1 MDRLAFQAAQVPAP
15 LSDLA
20 ELCQVALAK
29 AAEWAENL
37 AAEDRE
43 GRAECQEDQRHETR

>member
-1 MDRLAFQAAQVPAP
+1 MDRLAFPAAQVPAP

-37 AAEDRE
+37 AGEDME
-43 GRAECQEDQRHETR
+43 GRAECQEDLRRESR